1 MTVRLEESDAVFL
14 KLASSAVPVRVFRM
28 QVPLLTFKVL
38 VQWAFGGV
46 GMLPNYFSSSEHL
59 W

>member
-1 MTVRLEESDAVFL
+1 MAVRLEESDAVFL
-14 KLASSAVPVRVFRM
+14 KLDSTAVPVKVFRI

-46 GMLPNYFSSSEHL
+46 GRLPSYFSSSENL